1 MIQVENLVKHFAK
14 VRAVDGLSF
23 TVGRGEILGLLGP
36 NGAGKTTTIRTLMDI
51 FKADSGTVRLSGK
64 PITEASKACIG
75 YLPEERGLYKNFR
88 VLECLTYLGA
98 LKGLPRKEARRRAE
112 ALLAEVDLAA
122 FARRRVKELSKGMN
136 HKAQFLA
143 SIIHDPD
150 VLIIYEP
157 FQGLDPVNTDVL
169 KSILLREQDRGKTI
183 ILSTHNM
190 NQVEE
195 MCDRILLMHRGQ
207 TVLYGALTDIQAQYT
222 EHAVLLR
229 CDSIPKNL
237 TGVQRVEKHNR
248 SYELVLEHDASPQEV
263 LRQLVDADVTIHR
276 FEVATPP
283 LEAIFISAV
292 GEVP

>member
-14 VRAVDGLSF
+14 VRAVDGVSF

-64 PITEASKACIG
+64 PITEASKSSIG

-88 VLECLTYLGA
+88 VLECLT
-98 LKGLPRKEARRRAE
+98 RRRAE
-112 ALLAEVDLAA
+112 ALLAEVDLSA

-136 HKAQFLA
+136 QKAQFLA

-150 VLIIYEP
+150 VLILDEP

-195 MCDRILLMHRGQ
+195 MCDRILLMHRGR

-222 EHAVLLR
+222 QHAVYLR
-229 CDSIPKNL
+229 CDSLPKEL

-248 SYELVLEHDASPQEV
+248 SYELVLEHDTSPQEV
-263 LRQLVDADVTIHR
+263 LRQLVDADVTVHR

-292 GEVP
+292 GEAP